1 MSQTIAWYTQ
11 LLGPPGKN
19 GSQDWTG
26 FSNSQFDQLV
36 TTASKQLNPNTA
48 AGYYDQ
54 ADTRLWD
61 EMVSLPLFA
70 EPTALVWSRTIGG
83 VNAMPLSTSLLWYA
97 QLWAVRTPQST
108 SNTTPSLP
116 GQ

>member
-1 MSQTIAWYTQ
+1 MSWYTM

-19 GSQDWTG
+19 GSQDWTNY
-26 FSNSQFDQLV
+26 SNGQFDQLV
-36 TTASKQLNPNTA
+36 QTASQQLNPNTA
-48 AGYYDQ
+48 AGYYAE
-54 ADTRLWD
+54 ADTNLWD

-70 EPTALVWSRTIGG
+70 EPTVLVWSRTIGG
-83 VNAMPLSTSLLWYA
+83 VTATPRSDALLWFA
-97 QLWAVRTPQST
+97 QLWAVRTPEST